1 MLSLVMA
8 TVCSASI
15 ALLFKI
21 SAKRKLNGQVV
32 TVINYLTATVVSF
45 LLILGT
51 ESVRIDIKSHDFKQS
66 VLLGTFTGILFLTSF
81 VIYQKSVDRNGASL
95 SGMFAKLGILVPM
108 LISIIVWME
117 VPTLLQTTGIIVAVL
132 AIGIVNVKKS
142 DVKDGDEKRSIS
154 VSTLLMLFLS
164 GGVAEFLNK
173 IFQKSASMTYKPVF
187 LLTVFATALLI
198 SLALM
203 VRRHKEIVNPLA
215 AFIMG
220 ILVGV
225 PNLFS
230 SFFLLDALDVFPA
243 AIVFPTYSAGSI
255 LLISLVSTMIMG
267 EKLTKK
273 DRAAIGLTTIG
284 LVLMN
289 I

>member
-255 LLISLVSTMIMG
+255 LLITLVSTMIMG

>member
-15 ALLFKI
+15 ALLFKV
-21 SAKRKLNGQVV
+21 SAKRKLNSQVV
-32 TVINYLTATVVSF
+32 TVVNYLTASVVSV
-45 LLILGT
+45 LMILGA
-51 ESVRIDIKSHDFKQS
+51 ESLQIDSSSHDFKQS
-66 VLLGTFTGILFLTSF
+66 ILLGAFTGILFLTSF

-108 LISIIVWME
+108 LVSIILWREM
-117 VPTLLQTTGIIVAVL
+117 PTLLQTVGIIVAVL
-132 AIGIVNVKKS
+132 AIGIVNVKKG
-142 DVKDGDEKRSIS
+142 DVAVGKINHSIS
-154 VSTLLMLFLS
+154 VSLLLMLFLS

-173 IFQKSASMTYKPVF
+173 IFQKTASMTYKPVF
-187 LLTVFATALLI
+187 LLTVFATALFI

-203 VRRHKEIVNPLA
+203 IRRHKEIIKPIPAL
-215 AFIMG
+215 IMG
-220 ILVGV
+220 VLVGV

-255 LLISLVSTMIMG
+255 LLISLVSTMLMG
-267 EKLTKK
+267 ESLMTKDK
-273 DRAAIGLTTIG
+273 AAIGLTAIG